1 MTDEFISRHE
11 HDEFVKR
18 MEQEHK
24 GMNARLKD
32 LETEVKE
39 VTDLT
44 ISINNLALSV
54 DSMAKEQ
61 KKQGEQLEALQAR
74 DGEKWRTVTAYV
86 ITAVIGIII
95 GFVFKQIGF

>member
-1 MTDEFISRHE
+1 
-11 HDEFVKR
+11 
-18 MEQEHK
+18 
-24 GMNARLKD
+24 MNARIKD

-39 VTDLT
+39 ITDLT

-61 KKQGEQLEALQAR
+61 KKQREQLESLKAR
-74 DGEKWRTVTAYV
+74 DGERWRTVTTYI
-86 ITAVIGIII
+86 ITAVIGILI

>member
-1 MTDEFISRHE
+1 
-11 HDEFVKR
+11 

-24 GMNARLKD
+24 GMNARIKD

-39 VTDLT
+39 ITDLT

-61 KKQGEQLEALQAR
+61 KKQREQLESLKAR
-74 DGEKWRTVTAYV
+74 DGERWRTVTTYI
-86 ITAVIGIII
+86 ITAVIGILI